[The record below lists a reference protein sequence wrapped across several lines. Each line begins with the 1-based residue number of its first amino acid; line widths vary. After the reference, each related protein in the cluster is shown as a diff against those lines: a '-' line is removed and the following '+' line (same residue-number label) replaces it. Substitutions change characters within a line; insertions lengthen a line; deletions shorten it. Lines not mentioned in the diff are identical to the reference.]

1 MSRVL
6 KEGKNQVTNS
16 YANHKGWSRGVD
28 VVKYKS
34 QIDYIVAHTEGKVI
48 KVVDYMVGTNGKL
61 DRESMGYGCY
71 VMILH
76 KNKYQN
82 KHVVTLYAHLANVDS
97 KIKEGATVEKGQVLG
112 LCGNTGNS
120 FGDHLHFEVRLVSEE
135 PNSSNLHDT
144 SKFEWIDPTPY
155 LDADLPKDEQKLFRV
170 QVGSFRVYSN
180 AANRAKELIKKGFDA
195 CLKLYDGNYRVQV
208 GAYSNKANADNMQK
222 KIKAAGYTCY
232 VTTESGVDVELK

>member
-6 KEGKNQVTNS
+6 YSGDNQITNS

-97 KIKEGATVEKGQVLG
+97 KIKEGVTVEKGQVLG

-120 FGDHLHFEVRLVSEE
+120 FGAHLHFELRLVSEE

-155 LDADLPKDEQKLFRV
+155 LDVDLPVDPLYRV
-170 QVGSFRVYSN
+170 QTGSYLIKSN
-180 AANRAKELIKKGFDA
+180 AVRQANKLIADGFPAIIKKHG
-195 CLKLYDGNYRVQV
+195 LNHRVQV
-208 GAYSNKANADNMQK
+208 GAYSVKSNAINMENRLKAK
-222 KIKAAGYTCY
+222 GYNTY
-232 VTTESGVDVELK
+232 ITTESGIDIPF